1 MNRKSRFWM
10 LLAALP
16 FCAAAVSAAPCA
28 AGPSTLCLSGERF
41 SVSVQWK
48 DFQGRTGQGQAVGLT
63 TDTGYFWFFNDANI
77 ELVVKVLDARA
88 INQRFWVF
96 FGALSNVEYT
106 LSVTDTATGAAKN
119 YVNPSGQFA
128 LSRKLPVR
136 GDRELDRPAGQRR
149 RRAVRA
155 ALAGHGL
162 LLVLQ
167 QFQRRAHGQGPR
179 RARVERQVLGL
190 LRRALERRIHDPGRR
205 HRERRAAQLP
215 Q

>member
-48 DFQGRTGQGQAVGLT
+48 DFQGRTGQGQAVRLT
-63 TDTGYFWFFNDANI
+63 TDTGYFWFFNAANC

-128 LSRKLPVR
+128 SV
-136 GDRELDRPAGQRR
+136 GDTSAFSGAAGGATAATVA
-149 RRAVRA
+149 AVGSASPPDSIA
-155 ALAGHGL
+155 AI
-162 LLVLQ
+162 Q
-167 QFQRRAHGQGPR
+167 
-179 RARVERQVLGL
+179 
-190 LRRALERRIHDPGRR
+190 RALERVVP
-205 HRERRAAQLP
+205 
-215 Q
+215 